1 MLKMNFFL
9 EKNTLCIQGF
19 DDGRTVERQQHQVE
33 QQTAGNAYFDQS
45 ARVLTHDACFG
56 NFPLM
61 IEVLNAVGPEQS
73 HNAEG
78 QADEYGDER
87 YEPPG
92 AGHRHDCFLQFPAM
106 VGTDPLFGVFRA
118 HQSRGQE
125 GARLE
130 FFLAERSLNLILSF
144 DIIFHNRPMF

>member
-1 MLKMNFFL
+1 MKNKLFL
-9 EKNTLCIQGF
+9 EKDSLSVQGF
-19 DDGRTVERQQHQVE
+19 DDGRTVERQQHEVE

-56 NFPLM
+56 NFPFV
-61 IEVLNAVGPEQS
+61 IKVLNAVRPEQS

-92 AGHRHDCFLQFPAM
+92 AGHRHDCLLQFLA
-106 VGTDPLFGVFRA
+106 VIGTDPFLGVFHA

-130 FFLAERSLNLILSF
+130 LFFAERSLNLILSF
-144 DIIFHNRPMF
+144 DIIFHNRAMF

>member
-45 ARVLTHDACFG
+45 ARVLTHDARFG
-56 NFPLM
+56 YFPFV
-61 IEVLNAVGPEQS
+61 IKVLNAVRPEQS

-78 QADEYGDER
+78 QTDEYGDER

-92 AGHRHDCFLQFPAM
+92 AGHRHDCLLQFLA
-106 VGTDPLFGVFRA
+106 VIGTDPFLGVFRA

-130 FFLAERSLNLILSF
+130 LFLAERPLNLILSF
-144 DIIFHNRPMF
+144 DIVFHNYPSV